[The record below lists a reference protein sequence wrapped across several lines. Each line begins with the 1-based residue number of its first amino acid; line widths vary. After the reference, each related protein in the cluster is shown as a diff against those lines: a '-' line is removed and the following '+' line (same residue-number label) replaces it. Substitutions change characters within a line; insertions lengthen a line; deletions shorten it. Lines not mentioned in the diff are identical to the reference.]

1 MALLTREDLL
11 KRDKLKIEKV
21 DLGNGDYVYVRQWT
35 GKEKDIFE
43 RSLMKP
49 VKNSDGQII
58 GTEQDLED
66 FRAKL
71 AVSCL
76 CDEKGELL
84 LKPEDYKKLS
94 ESMKASKLDKIV
106 EVAQR
111 LNQVEEA
118 SIVKN

>member
-118 SIVKN
+118 SIAKN

>member
-1 MALLTREDLL
+1 MAFLTREDLL

-118 SIVKN
+118 SIAKN